1 MKVPTLL
8 AKFDRARDAIIPVK
22 YYFSPKITPKQSN
35 YGQKHSRA
43 DC

>member
-1 MKVPTLL
+1 MKVPILL
-8 AKFDRARDAIIPVK
+8 AKFDRDRGNIIPIK
-22 YYFSPKITPKQSN
+22 YYFSPKQSN